1 MKKILFLDFDGV
13 MALSTDWGSRDKK
26 IKKWKLENSGEVGY
40 VNDPKIPAHIKM
52 DNFNSKAV
60 KVLNDILALTN
71 VEIVVS
77 SDWKLHC
84 TLEQLQDMF
93 IKYGVSKAPIA
104 TTPNHILKSM
114 TEIESTRVGEITEWL
129 SNHPDVKKWVAID
142 DLDLSALEFFVHTKR
157 MKEGIKQSGIK
168 EQILKILSE

>member
-1 MKKILFLDFDGV
+1 MKVIFLDNDGV
-13 MALSTDWGSRDKK
+13 MCLSTEWGGRDKK
-26 IKKWKLENSGEVGY
+26 IKKWKLANPGEAGY

-60 KVLNDILALTN
+60 KVLNDILAATDA
-71 VEIVVS
+71 EIVVS

-93 IKYGVSKAPIA
+93 IKYGVSKSPIA
-104 TTPNHILKSM
+104 TTPNHVLKSM
-114 TEIESTRVGEITEWL
+114 DELESTRVGEITEWL
-129 SNHPDVKKWVAID
+129 SNHPDVEKWVAID
-142 DLDLSALEFFVHTKR
+142 DLDLSALECFVHTKR

-168 EQILKILSE
+168 EQILKLLC

>member
-1 MKKILFLDFDGV
+1 MKVIFLDNDGV
-13 MALSTDWGSRDKK
+13 MCLSTEWGGRDKK
-26 IKKWKLENSGEVGY
+26 IKKWKLANPGDPGY

-60 KVLNDILALTN
+60 KVLNDILALTDA
-71 VEIVVS
+71 EIVVS

-93 IKYGVSKAPIA
+93 IKYGVSKAPIG
-104 TTPNHILKSM
+104 TTPNHVLKSM
-114 TEIESTRVGEITEWL
+114 DELESTRVSEITEWL
-129 SNHPDVKKWVAID
+129 SSHPDVDKWVAID

-168 EQILKILSE
+168 EQILKFL

>member
-1 MKKILFLDFDGV
+1 MMKIIFLDNDGV
-13 MALSTDWGSRDKK
+13 MCLSTEWGGRIKK
-26 IKKWKLENSGEVGY
+26 IKKWKLANPESEGY

-60 KVLNDILALTN
+60 KVLNEILELTGA
-71 VEIVVS
+71 EIVVS

-93 IKYGVSKAPIA
+93 KEYGVIKSPIGV
-104 TTPNHILKSM
+104 TPDEVLKKMSALESNRVS
-114 TEIESTRVGEITEWL
+114 EINGWL
-129 SNHPDVKKWVAID
+129 TNHPEVTHWVAID
-142 DLDLSALEFFVHTKR
+142 DLDLSALPNFVHTKK

-168 EQILKILSE
+168 EQILKFLL

>member
-1 MKKILFLDFDGV
+1 MKVIFLDNDGV
-13 MALSTDWGSRDKK
+13 MCLSTEWGGRIKK
-26 IKKWKLENSGEVGY
+26 IKKWKLQNPESEGY

-60 KVLNDILALTN
+60 KVLNEILELTGA
-71 VEIVVS
+71 EIVVS

-93 IKYGVSKAPIA
+93 KEYGVIKSPIDV
-104 TTPNHILKSM
+104 TPDEVLKKMSA
-114 TEIESTRVGEITEWL
+114 IESNRVSEINGWL
-129 SNHPDVKKWVAID
+129 NNHTDVTHWVAID
-142 DLDLSALEFFVHTKR
+142 DLDLSKLPNFVHTKK

-168 EQILKILSE
+168 EQILKFLV